1 MSNGIAIEQQLE
13 DLHDAVTASNR
24 YAERLQ
30 KEVQDMAI
38 LVNELTDK
46 IAALNRLLTR
56 QEAIIA
62 DALTP
67 TNGTLY

>member
-1 MSNGIAIEQQLE
+1 MSNGIAIEQQLD

-46 IAALNRLLTR
+46 IAALNRLLNR
-56 QEAIIA
+56 QEAIIT
-62 DALTP
+62 DALT
-67 TNGTLY
+67 TTTGKLY

>member
-1 MSNGIAIEQQLE
+1 MSNGIAIEQQLD

-46 IAALNRLLTR
+46 IAALNRLLNR
-56 QEAIIA
+56 QEAIIT
-62 DALTP
+62 DAFTT